1 MFEAVSFSTQKK
13 KRKKKWKRNSR
24 VKSTLRQN
32 HQPWTIISCTICSKF
47 QQRHVDRSLH
57 NGKSQ
62 RLRDGDRILLQM
74 RLKVLRRWA
83 QHTNTAF
90 AGCRRGS
97 LHLEEI
103 TMWSGC
109 EKRRRGRV
117 GVMAAHGPTSI
128 ATAAAAAVVAAGCCN
143 NCSNSQ
149 PEPKR
154 KEIQRKG

>member
-1 MFEAVSFSTQKK
+1 MTKKKKK
-13 KRKKKWKRNSR
+13 KRNKERKKRKRKFSSEIYFATELPPDLPAVSNNFMHDVQYVPAATRRSR
-24 VKSTLRQN
+24 RYVTE
-32 HQPWTIISCTICSKF
+32 
-47 QQRHVDRSLH
+47 
-57 NGKSQ
+57 KSQ
-62 RLRDGDRILLQM
+62 RRRDGDRILLQM
-74 RLKVLRRWA
+74 RFKVLQRWA
-83 QHTNTAF
+83 QRTNTAF

-128 ATAAAAAVVAAGCCN
+128 AAAAVAAGCCN

-149 PEPKR
+149 PEPRR